1 MASPVLHIKDS
12 YYFEVPKFM
21 WRYGSKDEMPE
32 FILKAHPHASL
43 EELQEEL
50 DGKIIIPQ
58 PPGVELRNLYQK
70 ESVFAISRF
79 MVLEVVVAI
88 LLTIIFVRLAQKMRS
103 SIVPK
108 GRGWNLFEAILQYI
122 RKEIAEPA
130 IGHHDAD
137 RFVPLLWTMF
147 FFILACNL
155 FGLIPWAGSP
165 TGAFS
170 TTLALAAVTL
180 VTVFVAGMIK
190 FGPIGFWKNQ
200 IPHMD
205 LPWYMAIFLKPV
217 IFAIEVLGLFIRH
230 GVLAVRLLANMVAGH
245 LVLLGILGL
254 ALVAVGGFSS
264 PKWWLTA
271 IISVVGATLFSILEL
286 FVALLQAYVFTFLS
300 ALFIGSAVHKH

>member
-12 YYFEVPKFM
+12 YYFEVPKRL
-21 WRYGSKDEMPE
+21 WQYENKEQMPE
-32 FILKAHPHASL
+32 FILRAHPHATL
-43 EELQEEL
+43 AELKEEL

-70 ESVFAISRF
+70 ESGFAISRF
-79 MVLEVVVAI
+79 MVLEVVVAV
-88 LLTIIFVRLAQKMRS
+88 LLTIIFVRLAQKMRTS
-103 SIVPK
+103 VVPK

-122 RKEIAEPA
+122 RKDIAEPA

-147 FFILACNL
+147 FFILGCNL
-155 FGLIPWAGSP
+155 FGLIPWAGTP
-165 TGAFS
+165 TGAFG
-170 TTLALAAVTL
+170 TTVALAMVTLA
-180 VTVFVAGMIK
+180 TVFAAGMIK
-190 FGPIGFWKNQ
+190 FGPFGFWLNQ

-217 IFAIEVLGLFIRH
+217 IFAIEVVGLFIRH

-254 ALVAVGGFSS
+254 ALVAVGGLTS